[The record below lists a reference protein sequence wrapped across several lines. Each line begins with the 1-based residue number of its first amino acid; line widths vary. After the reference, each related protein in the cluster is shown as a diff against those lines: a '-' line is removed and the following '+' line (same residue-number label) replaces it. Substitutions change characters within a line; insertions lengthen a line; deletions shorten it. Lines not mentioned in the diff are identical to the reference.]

1 MNEQK
6 RILIVEDDDIVA
18 LAIRNQLTEFGY
30 SVCDSIHYGEDAIKK
45 VDELQPDL
53 ILMDIK
59 LKGEI
64 DGIRAAQKIK
74 ENYDLPI
81 VFLTAYSDEATVN
94 RVKNTNPD
102 GYLIKPYTKRELRS
116 TIDIALY
123 KYETQKKIRSNEKRL
138 STTLKCIG
146 DAVVST
152 DVKGNITF
160 MNSVAE
166 RLSGW
171 TLEEVYNK
179 KLSDYI
185 KIIREKDR
193 KPIESPAS
201 QVIDKGIIWEIA
213 NHTLLINKEKK
224 EIPIDTSV
232 SAIKD
237 DDGNINGMVLV
248 FKDVSERKDNEK
260 SMLRL
265 NRAIKALGACNKS
278 LVRAN
283 DETTLLHDICNLLV
297 DVGGYTFVWV
307 GFPEN
312 DKKKSLIP
320 VAQAGNGNGYLNIL
334 KEEFYSYSSENQ
346 PLPIRSLQNSEMY
359 IQDEKYRIDDEIK
372 WRQIAAESGFCC
384 SICLPLICHSEII
397 GVLDICSTDII
408 EYDEE
413 EVKLIKEMA
422 DDLAYGITSL
432 RTSQAKKDTEL
443 QLKESEKKYRTLTEN
458 VNIGI
463 FRNEPSEDGTF
474 IEVNSGMLSIFGYD
488 DKDEFIKQKVTSLYQ
503 YPKDRKYIEN
513 ILKNFGFIKDEIVP
527 LKKKDG
533 TPIICSVTATA
544 IRNNKDEIEYYD
556 GVLEDI
562 TEKRLAEEALQQSEE
577 KYRLLV
583 ENTGEGII
591 IIDRN
596 ETVIFS
602 NKAGSEIFG
611 VHENEFAGKN
621 LKKYMTSEAFQFLVS
636 QINMKESGEIN
647 TFEVEIIRPD
657 DGKRQVIMTATP
669 HFDQNGNFLEVYAII
684 RDITERKKSKEE
696 KEKIK
701 AQLLQ
706 AQKMEAIGV
715 LTGGIAHDFNN
726 ILTAIQVSMD
736 LAMMRL
742 HNEDDIFSDLL
753 EVKKCTK
760 RASRLIRQ
768 LLLFS
773 RKHPME
779 YKVFDINVLIE
790 NLSKMLYRVIGEDI
804 KVITELADDL
814 WNLYADQ
821 GTIEQVL
828 MNLAVNAK
836 DAMPDGGEFFITT
849 ENIIKKDNVNEL
861 PEFESGKFVC
871 ITMKDNGIGMSNKTL
886 KHIFDPFFSTKE
898 PSKGTGLGLSVVYG
912 IIKQHNGWIEVDSEL
927 SKGTTFRIYLPVAS
941 DEIKHQYAEKNRNNN
956 RYKGKGEIVLVI
968 EDQDKVRE
976 FTSSAL
982 KRNGYKVFTASDGYE
997 ANRIFSEN
1005 RDEIDIILSDVVLPD
1020 TSGIEIVE
1028 NFKKIKSSLSV
1039 LLCSGYT
1046 DHKARWPTIKK
1057 KGYLFLE
1064 KPYTLNDLLNK
1075 IHDATNHNE
1084 E

>member
-30 SVCDSIHYGEDAIKK
+30 SVCDSIHYGEDVINK
-45 VDELQPDL
+45 VKELQPDC

-59 LKGEI
+59 LKGDI
-64 DGIRAAQKIK
+64 DGIKAAQKVK
-74 ENYDLPI
+74 GKYDLPV
-81 VFLTAYSDEATVN
+81 VFLTAYSDETTVN

-116 TIDIALY
+116 VLDIALY
-123 KYETQKKIRSNEKRL
+123 KYETQKKIRANEKRL

-152 DVKGNITF
+152 DVDGNITF
-160 MNSVAE
+160 MNPVAE
-166 RLSGW
+166 RMSGW
-171 TLEEVYNK
+171 TLKEVYNK

-201 QVIDKGIIWEIA
+201 QVIEKGIEWEIA
-213 NHTLLINKEKK
+213 NHTLLIDRENK

-232 SAIKD
+232 AGIKD
-237 DDGNINGMVLV
+237 DGYTINGMVLV
-248 FKDVSERKDNEK
+248 FKDVSERKENEK
-260 SMLRL
+260 NMLRL
-265 NRAIKALGACNKS
+265 NRAILALGACNRS

-297 DVGGYTFVWV
+297 DVGGYSFVWV
-307 GFPEN
+307 GFPEKG
-312 DKKKSLIP
+312 DKQRLIP
-320 VAQAGNGNGYLNIL
+320 VAQAGTGNGYLNIL
-334 KEEFYSYSSENQ
+334 KEEFYSYSPEDQ
-346 PLPIRSLQNSEMY
+346 PLPIRSLQNSKMY
-359 IQDEKYRIDDEIK
+359 IQDEKYKIDDKIK
-372 WRQIAAESGFCC
+372 WRQIAARSGFCC
-384 SICLPLICHSEII
+384 SISLPLIHHSEII
-397 GVLDICSTDII
+397 GVLDICSTDIV

-413 EVKLIKEMA
+413 EIKLIKEMA

-432 RTSQAKKDTEL
+432 RTSQAKKETEL
-443 QLKESEKKYRTLTEN
+443 QLKESEEKYRTLTEN

-463 FRNEPSEDGTF
+463 FRNEPGDNGTF
-474 IEVNSGMLSIFGYD
+474 IEGNSGMLRIFGFK
-488 DKDEFIKQKVTSLYQ
+488 DKEEFIKQRVASLYQ
-503 YPKDRKYIEN
+503 NPKDRNYVEN
-513 ILKNFGFIKDEIVP
+513 ILSNFGFIKDEIIH

-533 TPIICSVTATA
+533 TPIICSATATA
-544 IRNNKDEIEYYD
+544 IHNNKGEIEYYD

-562 TEKRLAEEALQQSEE
+562 TEKRIAEEALQESEE

-591 IIDRN
+591 IIDRD
-596 ETVIFS
+596 ETIIFS

-611 VHENEFAGKN
+611 IDENDFIGKN
-621 LKKYMTSEAFQFLVS
+621 LKDYMTPEAFQFVLN
-636 QINMKESGEIN
+636 QIEMKESSESSTFEIEIN
-647 TFEVEIIRPD
+647 RPD
-657 DGKRQVIMTATP
+657 GEKRQVIITATP
-669 HFDQNGNFLEVYAII
+669 HFDQNGDFLEVYAIV
-684 RDITERKKSKEE
+684 RDITDRKKSEEE

-736 LAMMRL
+736 LAMMQL
-742 HNEDDIFSDLL
+742 HKEDDIYSDLL
-753 EVKKCTK
+753 EVKKCTN
-760 RASRLIRQ
+760 RATRLIRQ

-779 YKVFDINVLIE
+779 YKVFNINVLIE
-790 NLSKMLYRVIGEDI
+790 NLNKMLFRVIGEDI
-804 KVITELADDL
+804 KVITQLADDL
-814 WNLYADQ
+814 WKLYADQ

-836 DAMPDGGEFFITT
+836 DAMPEGGELLVTT
-849 ENIIKKDNVNEL
+849 ENITNKDKIIQH

-871 ITMKDNGIGMSNKTL
+871 VTIMDNGIGMTKKTL
-886 KHIFDPFFSTKE
+886 EHIFDPFFSTKE

-912 IIKQHNGWIEVDSEL
+912 IIKQHNGWIDVESEL
-927 SKGTTFRIYLPVAS
+927 SKGTTFKIYLPAAS
-941 DEIKHQYAEKNRNNN
+941 EEIKHQSEEKNKNEN
-956 RYKGKGEIVLVI
+956 RYPGKGETILVI

-982 KRNGYKVFTASDGYE
+982 QKNGYMVFTAADGYE
-997 ANRIFSEN
+997 ADRIFSEN
-1005 RDEIDIILSDVVLPD
+1005 TNEIDLILSDVVLPD
-1020 TSGIEIVE
+1020 ASGINMVE
-1028 NFKKIKSSLSV
+1028 KFKKIKPSVSV

-1075 IHDATNHNE
+1075 VHDAVNNHKL
-1084 E
+1084 